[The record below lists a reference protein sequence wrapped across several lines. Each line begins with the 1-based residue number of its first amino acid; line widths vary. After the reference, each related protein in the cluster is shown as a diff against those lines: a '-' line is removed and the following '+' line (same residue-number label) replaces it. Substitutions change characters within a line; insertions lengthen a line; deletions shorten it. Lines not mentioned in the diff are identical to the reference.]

1 MGKHFEKLLK
11 DREELIQEINRI
23 HNFLTE
29 QAGLP
34 VHFRMID
41 AGLPVHF
48 RKIDTEQFTLMSKE
62 LELRVKLLEI
72 LDKRIEYDKEKKKND
87 IH

>member
-23 HNFLTE
+23 HNFLTQ
-29 QAGLP
+29 QAGLTILS
-34 VHFRMID
+34 RE
-41 AGLPVHF
+41 
-48 RKIDTEQFTLMSKE
+48 KDTEQFKLMAKE

-72 LDKRIEYDKEKKKND
+72 LDKRIEYDKEKKKNVGK
-87 IH
+87 

>member
-23 HNFLTE
+23 HNFLTA
-29 QAGLP
+29 QAGLSVHSGLP
-34 VHFRMID
+34 FHFRE
-41 AGLPVHF
+41 
-48 RKIDTEQFTLMSKE
+48 IDTEQFTLMSKE

-72 LDKRIEYDKEKKKND
+72 LDKRIEYDKEKKKNVGK
-87 IH
+87 

>member
-29 QAGLP
+29 Q
-34 VHFRMID
+34 

-72 LDKRIEYDKEKKKND
+72 LDKRIEYDKEKKKNVGK
-87 IH
+87 